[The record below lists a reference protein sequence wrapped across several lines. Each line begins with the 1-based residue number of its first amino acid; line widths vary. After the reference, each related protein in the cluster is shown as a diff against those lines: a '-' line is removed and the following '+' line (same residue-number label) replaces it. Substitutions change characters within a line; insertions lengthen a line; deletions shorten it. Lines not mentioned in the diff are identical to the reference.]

1 MIWYNERLK
10 EYSQTR
16 PQRVRLNDNTTITND
31 EITNELLEITGWKE
45 IELQYI
51 RNEIIEINSGTNTVQ
66 TTTEIL

>member
-51 RNEIIEINSGTNTVQ
+51 LSLIHI
-66 TTTEIL
+66 